1 MSNLNQA
8 NGDNQ
13 AVTDN
18 QAAVQRGGGAAAAR
32 GRWRGRGGRR
42 QRRRRSF
49 LDDLLYISRGV
60 VTMVLNAFLFVCDK
74 FTPIVLPIL
83 VYIHKGFCS
92 IMKAIEEEGDEKEEG
107 DEEEGK

>member
-13 AVTDN
+13 AVADN
-18 QAAVQRGGGAAAAR
+18 QAVVQRGGGAAAAR
-32 GRWRGRGGRR
+32 GRWRGRGGCR
-42 QRRRRSF
+42 QRRRKSF

-92 IMKAIEEEGDEKEEG
+92 IMKAIEEGNEEEKG